1 MRGLDGHADCGWV
14 DSAICALACLGLLR
28 VCRVAFSERERERKG
43 ERAEVTV
50 QVTID
55 SFEMLAR
62 TSSAASTNSL
72 AAWPGHGA
80 GV

>member
-1 MRGLDGHADCGWV
+1 VSGGL
-14 DSAICALACLGLLR
+14 
-28 VCRVAFSERERERKG
+28 SERERERKG

-55 SFEMLAR
+55 SFETLAR

-72 AAWPGHGA
+72 AEWHGA